1 MTQLKAKELR
11 NQDADKLKQTLFDL
25 RSELSKLKGGAERG
39 IIKKDVGNIR
49 RIRRSIA
56 TILTVMREKGIAE

>member
-11 NQDADKLKQTLFDL
+11 NQDAEKLRQTLFDL
-25 RSELSKLKGGAERG
+25 RSEFSKLKGGAERG
-39 IIKKDVGNIR
+39 IVKKDVGNIR

-56 TILTVMREKGIAE
+56 TILTVMHERGIAE

>member
-11 NQDADKLKQTLFDL
+11 NQDAEKLRQTLFDL
-25 RSELSKLKGGAERG
+25 RSEFSKLKGEADRG
-39 IIKKDVGNIR
+39 IVKKDVGNIR

-56 TILTVMREKGIAE
+56 TILTIMQEKGIAE

>member
-39 IIKKDVGNIR
+39 IVKKDVGNIR
-49 RIRRSIA
+49 RIRRSVA
-56 TILTVMREKGIAE
+56 MILTVMREKGIAE

>member
-11 NQDADKLKQTLFDL
+11 KQDADKLKETLFDL
-25 RSELSKLKGGAERG
+25 RSEFSKLKGEADRG
-39 IIKKDVGNIR
+39 IVKKDVGNIR

-56 TILTVMREKGIAE
+56 TILTVMHERGVAE